1 MNLNKTALCAAALLG
16 LGLLAQPA
24 KATDFGVFGAYQ
36 DTKDADSGYGAGVKL
51 DFARFITLRA
61 TYFGDVTSNTRFS
74 NGNDF
79 KLRVVP
85 LEAGLQYKFQPDA
98 NVSPYLGGGAS
109 YFLLDTN
116 RGNIDDELGW
126 FAVGGVDIKTQ
137 HRFGVTLE
145 AIYRS
150 VDATVHDNRSSTTV
164 SDKVNLQ
171 LRGFGANAGLVWHF

>member
-1 MNLNKTALCAAALLG
+1 MKKTAIVGALTALG
-16 LGLLAQPA
+16 LGLLGGPA
-24 KATDFGVFGAYQ
+24 RAADFGVFGSYQ
-36 DTKDADSGYGAGVKL
+36 DTQDADSGYGGGVKL

-61 TYFGDVTSNTRFS
+61 SYFGDVTSNERFA

-98 NVSPYLGGGAS
+98 DFSPYLGGGAS

-126 FAVGGVDIKTQ
+126 FAVAGADIKT
-137 HRFGVTLE
+137 HHSFGVTLE

-150 VDATVHDNRSSTTV
+150 VDATVHDNGSSTTV
-164 SDKVNLQ
+164 SDRVKLQ